1 MGALLRLEEEGPEV
15 ENVYLSAMGRT
26 QFVLVVLWLSLT
38 LCVWLKGASGS
49 SIRPGTD
56 SRGVQEAAQLTTVR
70 DQTGAAP
77 WLAGRE
83 PTDSYLNLRQGAQV
97 NPASLCGLEPRA
109 GPSWQIAT
117 LSHPTLAQRKPE

>member
-26 QFVLVVLWLSLT
+26 QFV
-38 LCVWLKGASGS
+38 
-49 SIRPGTD
+49 
-56 SRGVQEAAQLTTVR
+56 QLTTVR
-70 DQTGAAP
+70 DQKGAAP

>member
-56 SRGVQEAAQLTTVR
+56 SRGVQEAAQLTMVGGQGANRLLPELEAGRAGQPSLSLRTGTASRSVMADR
-70 DQTGAAP
+70 HSFTPDTCSTQTGI
-77 WLAGRE
+77 
-83 PTDSYLNLRQGAQV
+83 DN
-97 NPASLCGLEPRA
+97 
-109 GPSWQIAT
+109 
-117 LSHPTLAQRKPE
+117 